1 MRVIKRVFPFLGKI
15 EMIEKRKER
24 RARKERKGVS
34 LNGKLFCLWIKIC
47 VYVLCEEKNETVEL
61 WSRKRNLWIC
71 FRFSRPNK
79 KMWVVDSEVSF
90 RIWVWDSYWV
100 FSGKKFCEIFRSIG
114 MRERE
119 RRRRKMDEKSG
130 WLMRKSLINDI
141 VLSLLLFFSF
151 FFFFSV
157 IYYCFFFY
165 YYYLLNMSIIHSF
178 YT

>member
-1 MRVIKRVFPFLGKI
+1 MIPLPPKENPFLYLKKQAQRYKLFPKIQFKKKNLRNIRNSSIKYNYEKKIYKSKENPLITELNPGLRVIKRVFPFLGKI

-47 VYVLCEEKNETVEL
+47 VYVLCEKKNETVEL

-90 RIWVWDSYWV
+90 RIWVWTA
-100 FSGKKFCEIFRSIG
+100 IG
-114 MRERE
+114 
-119 RRRRKMDEKSG
+119 
-130 WLMRKSLINDI
+130 
-141 VLSLLLFFSF
+141 F
-151 FFFFSV
+151 
-157 IYYCFFFY
+157 
-165 YYYLLNMSIIHSF
+165 
-178 YT
+178 